1 MENNIAENDPPI
13 ITSQQPAVPPKSNA
27 LNKIVA
33 PLVVVETIALLIVGY
48 YVFQNRSTK
57 QANAPQPSPANKQDT
72 ASNTSSPSPSPSP
85 SNFKYIYLT
94 QEEYKQ
100 KIISALVNANK
111 DKQDYKIN
119 DQDQLINTAV
129 KDYLALDEFTK
140 WVVSTCPS
148 TFTTSSQ
155 IVSTID
161 SAKLPFKITGSRKI
175 LCTGSSLTPSI
186 SYFSVN
192 ISAEDFGTT
201 VFDTT
206 YNIMGYKA
214 AGDGMYGM
222 SSSEVLNKIANLSEV
237 DGVKIETR
245 SIVRQ
250 NNGTGEI
257 TGYLNYVYAYKQFPN
272 YIVVSY
278 AAFNDKTDSKFSS
291 LDVAQYP
298 NIDPVYK
305 KVIDRLTNLVNM
317 VEPK

>member
-1 MENNIAENDPPI
+1 
-13 ITSQQPAVPPKSNA
+13 
-27 LNKIVA
+27 
-33 PLVVVETIALLIVGY
+33 
-48 YVFQNRSTK
+48 
-57 QANAPQPSPANKQDT
+57 
-72 ASNTSSPSPSPSP
+72 
-85 SNFKYIYLT
+85 
-94 QEEYKQ
+94 
-100 KIISALVNANK
+100 
-111 DKQDYKIN
+111 
-119 DQDQLINTAV
+119 
-129 KDYLALDEFTK
+129 
-140 WVVSTCPS
+140 
-148 TFTTSSQ
+148 
-155 IVSTID
+155 
-161 SAKLPFKITGSRKI
+161 
-175 LCTGSSLTPSI
+175 
-186 SYFSVN
+186 
-192 ISAEDFGTT
+192 
-201 VFDTT
+201 
-206 YNIMGYKA
+206 MGYKA